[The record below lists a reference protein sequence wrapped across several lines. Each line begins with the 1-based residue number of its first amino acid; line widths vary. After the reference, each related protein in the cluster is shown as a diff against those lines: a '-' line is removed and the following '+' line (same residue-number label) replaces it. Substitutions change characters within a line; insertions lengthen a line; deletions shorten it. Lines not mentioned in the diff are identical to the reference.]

1 MSDFIKKVISF
12 ANRNSHSENINNNQ
26 SEEKKSTSISKT
38 INENKQ
44 YIDSYFSNCFDLV
57 MREISFFNIN
67 ERKTL
72 VVYLEG
78 LSEKT
83 LIEDFLIPK
92 LTSEIDVKNIFLN
105 EVELLKYKLAI
116 KDNEIYENIEKSIEA
131 ILSGN
136 PVIFID
142 GLQKSFEINLS
153 SPPGRPIDEPSGEVV
168 SRGPREGF
176 TESLIT
182 NVNLIRKK
190 IKNVSLKMEKFKVGR
205 ETNTNVVISYLSS
218 AADKKI
224 VDEVKERLKN
234 INIESVLDSNYIE
247 EYISDAPI
255 SIFPLVFRTEK
266 PDIAAAKILEGK
278 IIIIVDGSPV
288 VLSVPTLFVEF
299 LQSGED
305 YYIRFSSG
313 TLNRFIRFL
322 SLIITVT
329 LPSVYVALVTFHQEL
344 IPTKLIVSLLSARA
358 NVPLPALWESIFML
372 TAFEIMREAGI
383 RMPKS
388 FGQAISIVGGL
399 VLGDAAVKAG
409 IVGTPMVVIVA
420 LTAITKFTVPAV
432 ELELPIV
439 YTRFFFLL
447 LSGFLGLTGLTCGI
461 LLVSMRL
468 VSIRS
473 FGVPYMFPICPFSIN
488 PGEDVVIRAPMW
500 KLNKTKK
507 LLNLKHNFISSRIHK
522 HSR

>member
-1 MSDFIKKVISF
+1 MSNFIKKIISSE
-12 ANRNSHSENINNNQ
+12 NRNNISKDINNNQ
-26 SEEKKSTSISKT
+26 SQKKKTTSISKS
-38 INENKQ
+38 IQENRQ
-44 YIDSYFSNCFDLV
+44 YIEQHFSNCFDLV
-57 MREISFFNIN
+57 MREISFFNIC
-67 ERKTL
+67 EKKAL

-78 LSEKT
+78 LSEKK
-83 LIEDFLIPK
+83 LIEDFLISK
-92 LTSEIDVKNIFLN
+92 LTLGMDVNNVPLN
-105 EVELLKYKLAI
+105 EVDLLKYRLGI
-116 KDNEIYENIEKSIEA
+116 KDAEIYENIEKSIEA

-136 PVIFID
+136 PVVFVD
-142 GLQKSFEINLS
+142 NLDKSFEINLN
-153 SPPGRPIDEPSGEVV
+153 SPPGRNIDEPSAEVV
-168 SRGPREGF
+168 TRGPREGF
-176 TESLIT
+176 TESLIK

-190 IKNVSLKMEKFKVGR
+190 IKNSNLKMEKFNIGK

-224 VDEVKERLKN
+224 VNEVKERLKD
-234 INIESVLDSNYIE
+234 IDIESVLDSNYIE
-247 EYISDAPI
+247 EYISDAPL

-266 PDIAAAKILEGK
+266 PDIAAAKILEGR

-305 YYIRFSSG
+305 YYIRFLSA
-313 TLNRFIRFL
+313 TLNRCIRFL
-322 SLIITVT
+322 SLTITTT
-329 LPSVYVALVTFHQEL
+329 LPSIYVALITFHQEL
-344 IPTKLIVSLLSARA
+344 IPTKLIISMISARS
-358 NVPLPALWESIFML
+358 NVPLPAMWESIFML

-409 IVGTPMVVIVA
+409 IVGTPMVVVVA
-420 LTAITKFTVPAV
+420 LTAITKFTISAV

-439 YTRFFFLL
+439 YVRFFFLL
-447 LSGFLGLTGLTCGI
+447 LSGYLGLTGLTCGI

-473 FGVPYMFPICPFSIN
+473 FGVPYMFPICPFSISS
-488 PGEDVVIRAPMW
+488 GEDEIIRVPMW
-500 KLNKTKK
+500 KLSKTQK
-507 LLNLKHNFISSRIHK
+507 LLKLKNNFISSKIHK

>member
-1 MSDFIKKVISF
+1 MSNFIKKIISSV
-12 ANRNSHSENINNNQ
+12 NRNNNSENINNNQ
-26 SEEKKSTSISKT
+26 CQKKKRTSISKS
-38 INENKQ
+38 IEENRQ
-44 YIDSYFSNCFDLV
+44 YIESYFSYCFDLV

-67 ERKTL
+67 GKKTL

-78 LSEKT
+78 LSEKK
-83 LIEDFLIPK
+83 LIEDFLISK
-92 LTSEIDVKNIFLN
+92 LTSEINVNNMSLN
-105 EVELLKYKLAI
+105 EEELLKYRLGI
-116 KDNEIYENIEKSIEA
+116 KDTEIYEDIEKSIEA

-136 PVIFID
+136 PVVFVND
-142 GLQKSFEINLS
+142 LEKSFEINLNTS
-153 SPPGRPIDEPSGEVV
+153 LGRQIDEPSTEVV
-168 SRGPREGF
+168 TRGPREGF

-182 NVNLIRKK
+182 NINLIRKK
-190 IKNVSLKMEKFKVGR
+190 IKNSNLKMEKFKVGK

-218 AADKKI
+218 VADKKI
-224 VDEVKERLKN
+224 VNEVKERLKN
-234 INIESVLDSNYIE
+234 IDIESVLDSNYIE
-247 EYISDAPI
+247 EYISDAPL

-266 PDIAAAKILEGK
+266 PDIAAAKILEGR

-288 VLSVPTLFVEF
+288 VLSAPALFVEF

-305 YYIRFSSG
+305 YYIRFSSA
-313 TLNRFIRFL
+313 TLNRCIRFI
-322 SLIITVT
+322 SLIITIT
-329 LPSVYVALVTFHQEL
+329 LPSIYIALVTFHQEL
-344 IPTKLIVSLLSARA
+344 IPTKLILSVISARA
-358 NVPLPALWESIFML
+358 NVPLPAMWESIFML

-420 LTAITKFTVPAV
+420 LTAITKFTIPSV

-439 YTRFFFLL
+439 YIRFFFLL

-473 FGVPYMFPICPFSIN
+473 FGVPYMFPICPFSISL
-488 PGEDVVIRAPMW
+488 GEDEIIRAPMW
-500 KLNKTKK
+500 KLNKTQRLLK
-507 LLNLKHNFISSRIHK
+507 LKNNFISNRIHK